1 MTKSL
6 PFIVGAGG
14 SMPADPVQQN
24 EYYELMARQD
34 WIDGLEIPFT
44 KDGLTSQVSQLVR
57 QLAPRWRFNTIT
69 GLPTVKQHLEV
80 DPDYGLAS
88 EEHESRKAAVAEC
101 LRMRDD
107 IRALND
113 EAGEL
118 IISRLMIH
126 TAPSRRA
133 RLDALFRS
141 LDDLAEVDFD
151 GAALVIEHCD
161 SYVSKFPSQ
170 KGFLPLSD
178 EVAAASSRGIG
189 IVINWGRSAHEE
201 HDPEAPLHH
210 IEAVLE
216 TGTLDGLVF
225 SGISDR
231 ETYYAGPWEDGHLPL
246 QEDDQASLMTAEH
259 VAKAAELA
267 RGEMRNAPL
276 AFMGVKVAAPREA
289 SLPQR
294 LEMLQRVAK
303 AAGMLE

>member
-6 PFIVGAGG
+6 PLIVGAGG
-14 SMPADPVQQN
+14 SMPADPAGQDD
-24 EYYELMARQD
+24 YYQLMARQD

-57 QLAPRWRFNTIT
+57 RLAPRWRFNTIT
-69 GLPTVKQHLEV
+69 GLPATKQNLVV
-80 DPDYGLAS
+80 DPDFGLAS
-88 EEHESRKAAVAEC
+88 EEHASRKAAVELC
-101 LRMRDD
+101 LKIRDD

-118 IISRLMIH
+118 IISRVLLQ
-126 TAPSRRA
+126 TAPSRRG
-133 RLDALFRS
+133 RLDALLRS
-141 LDDLAEVDFD
+141 LDELAEVDFD
-151 GAALVIEHCD
+151 GATPVIEHCD

-201 HDPEAPLHH
+201 HDPNAPLHH

-225 SGISDR
+225 SGISDK

-246 QEDDQASLMTAEH
+246 QDDDPASLMTAED

-294 LEMLQRVAK
+294 LEMLQRVAR
-303 AAGMLE
+303 AAGMIE